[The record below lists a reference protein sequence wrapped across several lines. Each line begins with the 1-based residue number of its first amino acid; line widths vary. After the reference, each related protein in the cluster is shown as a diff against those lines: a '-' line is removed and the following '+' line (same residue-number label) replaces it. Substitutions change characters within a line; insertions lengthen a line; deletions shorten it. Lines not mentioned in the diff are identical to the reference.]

1 MPGTGA
7 LVYPIY
13 MPAMREIADITNA
26 LEAVVTTTFA
36 HGYITGSICR
46 FYIPLYFGMQQVNRH
61 KGSITVLSP
70 TTFSITV
77 DTTLMDPFS
86 IPPLQPGSIW
96 TPAQIVPIGEDTDTF
111 DSAFI
116 NILTPLF

>member
-7 LVYPIY
+7 LVHPIY
-13 MPAMREIADITNA
+13 MPAMREIAAITNA
-26 LEAVVTTTFA
+26 FPAVVTTTFD
-36 HGYITGSICR
+36 HGYISGSICR
-46 FYIPLYFGMQQVNRH
+46 LYIPLYFGMQQANRL
-61 KGSITVLSP
+61 KGSIIVLSP
-70 TTFSITV
+70 TTFSISV

-111 DSAFI
+111 DSSFE
-116 NILTPLF
+116 NILIPLN